1 MGGHVIIK
9 DVKWK
14 PPQYKRRPILIGSQ
28 EEHCKMLMCNPT
40 SNFMYKPA
48 QDEILLKKDNN
59 RYAKGTIQDL
69 KDAEGS
75 LESNKKLNPE

>member
-1 MGGHVIIK
+1 
-9 DVKWK
+9 
-14 PPQYKRRPILIGSQ
+14 
-28 EEHCKMLMCNPT
+28 MCNPT

-48 QDEILLKKDNN
+48 QDELHLKKDNN

-69 KDAEGS
+69 KDAEAT